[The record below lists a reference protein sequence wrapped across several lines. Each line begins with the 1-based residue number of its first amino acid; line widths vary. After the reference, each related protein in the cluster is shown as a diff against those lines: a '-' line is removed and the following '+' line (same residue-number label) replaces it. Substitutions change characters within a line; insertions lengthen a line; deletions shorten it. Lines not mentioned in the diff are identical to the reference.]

1 MSFFFNPVDSP
12 SVRLDW
18 LAGLSKK
25 LLAAGSKNEV
35 LDLIDDA
42 LSVPRPGG
50 DPGELESLAML
61 YRGQIDAV
69 SGVHDQVDR
78 VGRKSLSEVWVGD
91 TSVLASDVVSAA
103 ARSVDQMRE
112 AFQGCASV
120 LLTLSDAIGAAQRK
134 DEQGR
139 GQLLEQ
145 KKMLGG
151 RDGFFDD
158 LHENDEEEWDRKNAA
173 HFGSYAVDLM
183 HGAVSDAQE
192 ATRVAARDLNK
203 WASEARAGK
212 MQTSELTPADKLM
225 LADTGVAGADA
236 ELNEILTASDLE
248 RASTRMDLLSLDDEM
263 AMERMLATSDSPQER
278 AYLMKALAAGHSVD
292 EIQTFQNKIHGKD
305 PAWMSRHLTPVVT
318 ASDSMDDEG
327 LAPDGSNNNKD
338 EVSFDGQRWI
348 QGGDGSEG
356 TCVASST
363 VTSRAMVDP
372 VYALELTG
380 GPDGQ
385 QDDPEAFKQRLVA
398 EQHRLHTEGDGGKN
412 WGGMGP
418 EGQERIND
426 NEVGRA
432 TGSDYQRQD
441 LNSAADRR
449 AVLTDV
455 ENSVAQG
462 HPVPVDVSGD
472 KGAHAMTIIAQ
483 EGDML
488 QVYNPWGETTWVSED
503 DFINGHMGKAS
514 DSDLPNAYSVYLP
527 QQ

>member
-1 MSFFFNPVDSP
+1 M
-12 SVRLDW
+12 
-18 LAGLSKK
+18 
-25 LLAAGSKNEV
+25 LAAGSKNEL

-42 LSVPRPGG
+42 LSVPAPGG
-50 DPGELESLAML
+50 DPGTLEGLATL
-61 YRGQIDAV
+61 YRGRLDDVGSI
-69 SGVHDQVDR
+69 HDQVDH
-78 VGRKSLSEVWVGD
+78 VGRKGLTEVWVGD
-91 TSVLASDVVSAA
+91 TGIRASDAVNAA
-103 ARSVDQMRE
+103 ARAVTQMSE
-112 AFQGCASV
+112 AFQGAASV
-120 LLTLSDAIGAAQRK
+120 LLTLADAIGAAQRD
-134 DEQGR
+134 DERGR

-145 KKMLGG
+145 KKTLGG
-151 RDGFFDD
+151 KDGFFDD

-212 MQTSELTPADKLM
+212 MGTSELSAVDKMM

-236 ELNEILTASDLE
+236 ELNEILTAGDLE
-248 RASTRMDLLSLDDEM
+248 RASARMDLLSLDDET
-263 AMERMLATSDSPQER
+263 AMERMLASSRTPQER

-292 EIQTFQNKIHGKD
+292 EIGAFQAKIHDKD
-305 PAWMSRHLTPVVT
+305 PAWMRRHLTPVVT
-318 ASDSMDDEG
+318 APDSMDDEG
-327 LAPDGSNNNKD
+327 LAADGSNNNKD

-372 VYALELTG
+372 LYALDLTG

-385 QDDPEAFKQRLVA
+385 EDDPEAFKRRLVA

-426 NEVGRA
+426 DAVGGA
-432 TGSDYQRQD
+432 TGTDYQRQD
-441 LNSAADRR
+441 LDSAADRR

-462 HPVPVDVSGD
+462 RPVPVDVSGD
-472 KGAHAMTIIAQ
+472 NGAHAMTIIAQ

-488 QVYNPWGETTWVSED
+488 QVYNPWGTTTWVSED

-527 QQ
+527 N